1 MIWDEVLIH
10 IKEEVTPYDFDT
22 YISQMIYDENSSKTD
37 LAVFF
42 VSNIYIAQWIQ
53 SKYAEK
59 IIHIFETIT
68 KIKPEIRINITKDK
82 HNVKNSKTK
91 NSKTKKQSLLL
102 TQYTFDNFVV
112 GESNNHAFIV
122 AQKVAQIQG
131 KAFNPVLI
139 YGRTGLG
146 KTHLLN
152 AIGNYV
158 DAHNKNVIYI
168 TTEEFM
174 NDYLKHLH
182 HTHTMDTFRDIYR
195 NCDYL
200 LIDDIQFL
208 GGKNQ
213 LQEEFFNT
221 FDALYKTQKQIVM
234 TSDKAPKQ
242 IIGLEERLRSRF
254 EGGMLIEIT
263 PPEIETKIRIIMQK
277 CQDNRINMD
286 KDVINFLAENISE
299 NVRQIESIIG
309 KLNFNAGIANQP
321 IDIPMAKNAL
331 KEIQKE
337 HSEEITLEKIINI
350 IARELN
356 IKPSEITS
364 KSRVSKIAQARHI
377 TIYLTRTLSSAVNSM
392 AILAQKLNMKDHSA
406 ISKAYTQISKKIKN
420 DENLKR
426 LVNDLKNKIQNEQN
440 EA

>member
-1 MIWDEVLIH
+1 MIWDEVLIR

-152 AIGNYV
+152 AI
-158 DAHNKNVIYI
+158 
-168 TTEEFM
+168 
-174 NDYLKHLH
+174 
-182 HTHTMDTFRDIYR
+182 
-195 NCDYL
+195 
-200 LIDDIQFL
+200 
-208 GGKNQ
+208 
-213 LQEEFFNT
+213 
-221 FDALYKTQKQIVM
+221 
-234 TSDKAPKQ
+234 
-242 IIGLEERLRSRF
+242 
-254 EGGMLIEIT
+254 
-263 PPEIETKIRIIMQK
+263 
-277 CQDNRINMD
+277 
-286 KDVINFLAENISE
+286 
-299 NVRQIESIIG
+299 
-309 KLNFNAGIANQP
+309 
-321 IDIPMAKNAL
+321 
-331 KEIQKE
+331 
-337 HSEEITLEKIINI
+337 
-350 IARELN
+350 
-356 IKPSEITS
+356 
-364 KSRVSKIAQARHI
+364 
-377 TIYLTRTLSSAVNSM
+377 
-392 AILAQKLNMKDHSA
+392 
-406 ISKAYTQISKKIKN
+406 
-420 DENLKR
+420 
-426 LVNDLKNKIQNEQN
+426 
-440 EA
+440 